1 MYSLLLFGLAAVL
14 PLQQCF
20 VLLPSHAR
28 RASTFPLFAGTS
40 HFAKPSKRPAPNK
53 LPDLSQAAFP
63 IPPESGYDLI
73 VIGSGPG
80 GEAAA
85 VYAAK
90 LGKKVI

>member
-1 MYSLLLFGLAAVL
+1 MHSLLLLAFVL
-14 PLQQCF
+14 PLQHCF
-20 VLLPSHAR
+20 VLLPSNTR
-28 RASTFPLFAGTS
+28 RGSIFYHFAGTS
-40 HFAKPSKRPAPNK
+40 HYAKAPKRPAPNK